1 MKRKWKWFACFSL
14 LTVMVT
20 MTGCKT
26 TEIKQADESNGLNFE
41 ISTKE
46 ADTKSDTD
54 SKKTEIKEKPIYKT
68 FVNESNKFDITEK
81 LNIDDIEY
89 SNLVVKISKKMPDGI
104 SVDDFFGK
112 VYSQTTQDDGSLLDG
127 YIYAQVEVT
136 ITNKTEEKKNLYLS
150 SLNLVALDT
159 DGNVVDSSS
168 EDMIYRSMYN
178 GDDPYKKDYYKF
190 ELNAGES
197 KNVSMLYIV
206 TNDLM
211 HAENLCYLINQGGHE
226 AGYKNLKAFRVTQVQ
241 EE

>member
-14 LTVMVT
+14 LTVLVT

-54 SKKTEIKEKPIYKT
+54 SKKTEIIAKPMYKT
-68 FVNESNKFDITEK
+68 FVNESNKFDVAEK
-81 LNIDDIEY
+81 LNIDNIEY
-89 SNLVVKISKKMPDGI
+89 SNLVVKTSKKMPDGV
-104 SVDDFFGK
+104 SADDFFGK
-112 VYSQTTQDDGSLLDG
+112 IYSQTTQDDGNLLDG
-127 YIYAQVEVT
+127 YIYAQLDVT
-136 ITNKTEEKKNLYLS
+136 IVNNTQKKKTLYLS
-150 SLNLVALDT
+150 SFNLVTLDA

-190 ELNAGES
+190 DLNAGES

-211 HAENLCYLINQGGHE
+211 HAENLCCLINQDGHE
-226 AGYKNLKAFRVTQVQ
+226 AGYNNLKAFRVTQVQ